1 MREDKERLVI
11 KQTYR
16 VKKRK
21 NKKDRRKRERER
33 DRRTEKREINGEE
46 IAKLKQLCFSVMEI

>member
-11 KQTYR
+11 KQTYS

-21 NKKDRRKRERER
+21 NKKDRRKRER
-33 DRRTEKREINGEE
+33 DRRTEEREMNGEE
-46 IAKLKQLCFSVMEI
+46 IAKLKQLCFSVMET